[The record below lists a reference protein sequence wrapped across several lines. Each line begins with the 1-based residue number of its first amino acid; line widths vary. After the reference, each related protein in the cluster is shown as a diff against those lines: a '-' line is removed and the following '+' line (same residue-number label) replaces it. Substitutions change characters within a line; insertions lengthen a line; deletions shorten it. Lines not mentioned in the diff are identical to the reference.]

1 MYLCVILS
9 IMTFKF
15 WLIVIKKTIFGAF
28 IEKIKTFFSKNWKSN
43 ITFNFSFVSILRHN
57 LQKPYLPS
65 RVSATWCQTQR
76 TFNTSGMFKVKEC
89 CFSKACF
96 TNLRTIT
103 RFEEVIFLEK
113 REDAYTVRS
122 VDVLTWIYFVL
133 AHNVVRV
140 YIPYFG

>member
-15 WLIVIKKTIFGAF
+15 WLIVIKKRVLSFYRKNQNF
-28 IEKIKTFFSKNWKSN
+28 LFEKLKIKHDRYQKQYCNLST
-43 ITFNFSFVSILRHN
+43 TFNFSFVSILRHN

-65 RVSATWCQTQR
+65 RFSATWCQTQR

-103 RFEEVIFLEK
+103 RFEEVIFLER
-113 REDAYTVRS
+113 REDAY
-122 VDVLTWIYFVL
+122 IYDS
-133 AHNVVRV
+133 
-140 YIPYFG
+140 